1 MKKRIQNVLLLM
13 KNKIGR
19 WRLKIKTERQKREQK
34 VKDKKLMIK
43 KQKKYYFTPKDYK
56 FTL

>member
-19 WRLKIKTERQKREQK
+19 WRLKIKTERQKIHT
-34 VKDKKLMIK
+34 VKTALVYRNIGKMNDWMV
-43 KQKKYYFTPKDYK
+43 P
-56 FTL
+56 